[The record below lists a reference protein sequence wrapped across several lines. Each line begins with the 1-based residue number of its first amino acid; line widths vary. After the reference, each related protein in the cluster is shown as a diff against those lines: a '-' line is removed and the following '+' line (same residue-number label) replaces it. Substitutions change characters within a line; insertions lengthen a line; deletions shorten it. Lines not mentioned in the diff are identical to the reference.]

1 MDSKITPKVSVLMP
15 VYNGEIYIEQALES
29 LLAQSE
35 QDWELVVVDDGS
47 TDSTPQILAKFN
59 DARIK
64 VVHQKNSGEACARNA
79 GLEHAQGKYIA
90 FLDADDFYFPNALED
105 LSSFLD
111 LHPEYGVAYSNGQIC
126 DSNNQPLMTLS
137 EIRPGLYTGK
147 ILDRLVISS
156 NVVTV
161 PVCTMT
167 RRSVITEHSVQFD
180 RNLIIGPDWDFWIQ
194 LAVYTAF
201 GYLDSM
207 TCNYRIHNTNI
218 TRTVDLKKR
227 RMDQV
232 YGRLKVM
239 NSDWF
244 EYLSPGT
251 KKQFFYELLVNLA
264 SGNSQVQSSILR
276 SKQFSTL
283 PKDSQAYLLRM
294 VGIDILQTDNDKH
307 HAGSYFKEALDI
319 NPGDR
324 KTRLIYASLKLGRTF
339 SLAVIR
345 IWRSL
350 FYITKSFTSPDYNR
364 SRRLQ
369 KLFGLR

>member
-218 TRTVDLKKR
+218 TRTVDQKKR

-244 EYLSPGT
+244 EYLSPFT
-251 KKQFFYELLVNLA
+251 KDQFFYDLLVIKA

-294 VGIDILQTDNDKH
+294 VGIDVLQSDDDKN
-307 HAGSYFKEALDI
+307 HASTYFQEALAID
-319 NPGDR
+319 PGDR
-324 KTRLIYASLKLGRTF
+324 KTRLVYGSLKLGRTF

-345 IWRSL
+345 IWRIL
-350 FYITKSFTSPDYNR
+350 FYVTKSFTSPDYNR
-364 SRRLQ
+364 SRRLR